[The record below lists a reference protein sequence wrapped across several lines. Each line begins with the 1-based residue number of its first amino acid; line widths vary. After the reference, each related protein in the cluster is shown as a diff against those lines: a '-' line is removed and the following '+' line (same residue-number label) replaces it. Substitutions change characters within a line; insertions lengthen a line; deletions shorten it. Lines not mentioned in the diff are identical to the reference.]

1 MIFTRQWVNDLID
14 INDISTEDLCKTFN
28 AIGLEVDSVQKIR
41 IPAKVVVG
49 YVKECIKHP
58 DADKLNICQVDI
70 GKEFG
75 GVVQIVCGAKNVGAD
90 MYVAVSTIGAK
101 LKDKDGNEFKIK
113 KSKLRG
119 EESHGMICS
128 STELGLPKIND
139 GIMILYE
146 SIGELQIGKELN
158 EYKILNDDIIE
169 LELTA
174 NRGDCLS
181 IYGIARELSA
191 FYHKKI
197 NEFDKIEYCS
207 ERLGIG
213 KFLNVDHKSDVES
226 SLVYKVLDIKEIKTP
241 LKYHLRVGVLGK
253 SSLDCEIKFALEYIT
268 HTTGA
273 LLDCFKDEQ
282 FDKKNNQ
289 IDLIVQKDDNGFDAV
304 YGKEKLSI
312 IGIDT
317 NSAKIKDTKTNDL
330 ILQISYS
337 EPTNLA
343 KRVFETSQKTDEIYY
358 RASRGSEPNIEQ
370 SAKFAEFLLTSLG
383 AKFYNGSEEFIEDI
397 EDKSL
402 DLNLEKVNK
411 FIGQDTD
418 KTKVEEILRWLKFG
432 VKNAG
437 KNIFNVTVP
446 NFRHD
451 IVNFADVV
459 EEIVRIIGID
469 NIISKPLA
477 QAEQN
482 AYNRVSSH
490 FQNKINIQNRAVMS
504 GFYETI
510 TYVFASKENLSK
522 YGFEVVEDKLD
533 ILNPISSELNSFR
546 TTLLTN
552 LLEAVSKNRTQGY
565 KKIPFFE
572 IGTVFDKDRNET
584 TKLSLVFSGEK
595 QSDDISNSGKPAQMD
610 FFGFAKKVSSIIGN
624 IELEENSKVDN
635 KLIHPYQSANIIQ
648 DGKEIGIISKLHPSV
663 AKEYNI
669 SSETFFAEIDFE
681 KINFSEVQA
690 KPISKFQKSIKDLSF
705 VVPSNLEF
713 KQIKSQ
719 INSLNNKLIN
729 SFKLIDIYSDE
740 ELKSEEKESITIRF
754 ELQSDSKT
762 LEDSDINSVMDSII
776 DTLKSKFDI
785 ELR

>member
-1 MIFTRQWVNDLID
+1 
-14 INDISTEDLCKTFN
+14 
-28 AIGLEVDSVQKIR
+28 
-41 IPAKVVVG
+41 
-49 YVKECIKHP
+49 
-58 DADKLNICQVDI
+58 
-70 GKEFG
+70 
-75 GVVQIVCGAKNVGAD
+75 
-90 MYVAVSTIGAK
+90 
-101 LKDKDGNEFKIK
+101 
-113 KSKLRG
+113 
-119 EESHGMICS
+119 
-128 STELGLPKIND
+128 
-139 GIMILYE
+139 
-146 SIGELQIGKELN
+146 
-158 EYKILNDDIIE
+158 
-169 LELTA
+169 
-174 NRGDCLS
+174 
-181 IYGIARELSA
+181 
-191 FYHKKI
+191 
-197 NEFDKIEYCS
+197 
-207 ERLGIG
+207 
-213 KFLNVDHKSDVES
+213 
-226 SLVYKVLDIKEIKTP
+226 
-241 LKYHLRVGVLGK
+241 
-253 SSLDCEIKFALEYIT
+253 
-268 HTTGA
+268 
-273 LLDCFKDEQ
+273 
-282 FDKKNNQ
+282 
-289 IDLIVQKDDNGFDAV
+289 
-304 YGKEKLSI
+304 
-312 IGIDT
+312 
-317 NSAKIKDTKTNDL
+317 
-330 ILQISYS
+330 
-337 EPTNLA
+337 
-343 KRVFETSQKTDEIYY
+343 
-358 RASRGSEPNIEQ
+358 
-370 SAKFAEFLLTSLG
+370 
-383 AKFYNGSEEFIEDI
+383 
-397 EDKSL
+397 
-402 DLNLEKVNK
+402 
-411 FIGQDTD
+411 
-418 KTKVEEILRWLKFG
+418 
-432 VKNAG
+432 
-437 KNIFNVTVP
+437 
-446 NFRHD
+446 
-451 IVNFADVV
+451 
-459 EEIVRIIGID
+459 
-469 NIISKPLA
+469 
-477 QAEQN
+477 
-482 AYNRVSSH
+482 
-490 FQNKINIQNRAVMS
+490 MS